1 MQNTNL
7 LAHLRRFTLHDF
19 RELRKFIRSPYFNQR
34 EDVIRLFDHFDTVLN
49 NKKGG
54 SVKKEDVWKAVFSK
68 SKI

>member
-49 NKKGG
+49 NKRWLC
-54 SVKKEDVWKAVFSK
+54 KKEDVWKAVFSK